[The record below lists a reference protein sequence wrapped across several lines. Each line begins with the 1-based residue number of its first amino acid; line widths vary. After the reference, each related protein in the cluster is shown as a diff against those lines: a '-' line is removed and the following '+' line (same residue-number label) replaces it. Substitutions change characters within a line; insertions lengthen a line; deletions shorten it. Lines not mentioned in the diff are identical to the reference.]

1 MPLST
6 TAWTE
11 AWGDDFPP
19 SSSSVEPAPRRLGL
33 SARVA
38 TTVAAAESRE
48 SLVRVEDID
57 TVLMEIS
64 KLRNDLAR
72 RDAITIVV
80 VGVLLT
86 AILQHISRM
95 HEEFHLMASRV
106 GILR

>member
-1 MPLST
+1 MSPST
-6 TAWTE
+6 TSWIDAWNDAE
-11 AWGDDFPP
+11 AAASFASASPR
-19 SSSSVEPAPRRLGL
+19 APLA

-38 TTVAAAESRE
+38 TAVAPPPAPAADVE
-48 SLVRVEDID
+48 LVLVEIAR
-57 TVLMEIS
+57 
-64 KLRNDLAR
+64 LRADLAR